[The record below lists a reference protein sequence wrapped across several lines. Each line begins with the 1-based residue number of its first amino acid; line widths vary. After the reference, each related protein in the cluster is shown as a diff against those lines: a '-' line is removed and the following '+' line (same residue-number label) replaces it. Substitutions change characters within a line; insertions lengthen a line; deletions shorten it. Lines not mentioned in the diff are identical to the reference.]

1 MLKDH
6 GYSPPAKGGFN
17 MGKQKYRM
25 RISLVVF
32 ISLLFL
38 CFPTLSSANKSSVTI
53 DAPAAA
59 EKGSEI
65 TILLNVKHSGNNL
78 FHYTDEVKVSVN
90 GKEVEKWEF
99 SSSKRPEDAY
109 FSREIRY
116 KVDGPLEIVAEA
128 NCNIHGSDGPAKKT
142 VSVR

>member
-1 MLKDH
+1 
-6 GYSPPAKGGFN
+6 
-17 MGKQKYRM
+17 MGKLKYRM
-25 RISLVVF
+25 GISLVVF
-32 ISLLFL
+32 ISLSFL
-38 CFPTLSSANKSSVTI
+38 CFPPLSSANKSSVTI
-53 DAPAAA
+53 EAPATA

-65 TILLNVKHSGNNL
+65 TIILNVKHSGNNL
-78 FHYTDEVKVSVN
+78 FHYTEEVKVSVN

-109 FSREIRY
+109 FSKEIRC

-128 NCNIHGSDGPAKKT
+128 NCNIHGSAGPAKKT